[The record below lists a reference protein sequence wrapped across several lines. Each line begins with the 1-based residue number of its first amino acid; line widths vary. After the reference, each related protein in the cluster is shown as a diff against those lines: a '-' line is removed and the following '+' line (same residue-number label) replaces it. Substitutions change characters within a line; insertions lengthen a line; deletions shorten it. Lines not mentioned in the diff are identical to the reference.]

1 MRFAIALSLVAACAW
16 GQEGTGPFP
25 AILEQDP
32 SLATH
37 TVYRPQD
44 LSKVKG
50 KMPIIAWG
58 NGGCANNGLS
68 HRNFLMEI
76 ASHGYLAIAIGPPIA
91 LPAQGKGA
99 PKGGD
104 GKQGAPKGEAKQG
117 APKGGGKQAAAAG
130 PATKS
135 SQLIDA
141 INWALAENSR
151 KGSPYNG
158 KLDAS
163 KIAVMGM
170 SCGGIQAY
178 AVATDPRVR
187 LVGIFNSGILPAPSG
202 PGAPAMEDVRK
213 DQLDKLHSPIFY
225 VTGDKTDIA
234 YENGM
239 DDFKRITKVPAIH
252 TYKDGVSHGGT
263 YNQPNGG
270 DFARVAV
277 AMLNWQL
284 KGEKNESRFF
294 LGVNCGL
301 CQEAGWHV
309 ETKGYK

>member
-117 APKGGGKQAAAAG
+117 APKGDGKQAATG

-135 SQLIDA
+135 TQLLDA
-141 INWALAENSR
+141 INWALAENGR
-151 KGSPYNG
+151 KGSAYNS

-170 SCGGIQAY
+170 SCGGIQSY
-178 AVATDPRVR
+178 AVATDPRVK
-187 LVGIFNSGILPAPSG
+187 LVGIFNSGILPAASA
-202 PGAPAMEDVRK
+202 PGAPIMEDIRK

-225 VTGDKTDIA
+225 VTGDKSDIA

-263 YNQPNGG
+263 YSQPNGG

-284 KGEKNESRFF
+284 KGEKNESKMFV
-294 LGVNCGL
+294 GANCGL

-309 ETKGYK
+309 ETKGIK

>member
-1 MRFAIALSLVAACAW
+1 
-16 GQEGTGPFP
+16 
-25 AILEQDP
+25 
-32 SLATH
+32 
-37 TVYRPQD
+37 VYRPQD

-50 KMPIIAWG
+50 KLPIIAWG
-58 NGGCANNGLS
+58 EGGCANDGLA

-76 ASHGYLAIAIGPPIA
+76 ASHGFLAVAIGPPVVRQPQA
-91 LPAQGKGA
+91 KGA
-99 PKGGD
+99 PKGD
-104 GKQGAPKGEAKQG
+104 AKQG
-117 APKGGGKQAAAAG
+117 APKGDGKQAAPAG

-151 KGSPYNG
+151 KGSPYDG

-178 AVATDPRVR
+178 AVSADPRVK
-187 LVGIFNSGILPAPSG
+187 LVGIFNSGILPAPNG
-202 PGAPAMEDVRK
+202 PGSPVMEDVRK
-213 DQLDKLHSPIFY
+213 DQLDKLHTPIFY

-252 TYKDGVSHGGT
+252 TFKDGVGHGGT
-263 YNQPNGG
+263 YSQPNGG

-277 AMLNWQL
+277 AMLKWQL
-284 KGEKNESRFF
+284 KGEKDQSKLFV
-294 LGVNCGL
+294 GADCGL
-301 CQEAGWHV
+301 CKEAGWHV
-309 ETKGYK
+309 ATKGLK

>member
-1 MRFAIALSLVAACAW
+1 MKSVFALCLLAPCAW
-16 GQEGTGPFP
+16 AQEGTGPFP

-50 KMPIIAWG
+50 ERLPIIAWG
-58 NGGCANNGLS
+58 EGGCANNGLA

-76 ASHGYLAIAIGPPIA
+76 ASHGFLAIAIGPPQA
-91 LPAQGKGA
+91 PRPAGQSQQAPPAGAAGQAGQAPPAGA
-99 PKGGD
+99 PGRGG
-104 GKQGAPKGEAKQG
+104 P
-117 APKGGGKQAAAAG
+117 AAG

-141 INWALAENSR
+141 ITWAIAENSR
-151 KGSPYNG
+151 KGSPYEG
-158 KLDAS
+158 KLDVS

-178 AVATDPRVR
+178 AVATDPRVK
-187 LVGIFNSGILPAPSG
+187 LVGIFNSGILPSSG
-202 PGAPAMEDVRK
+202 GRGPAMEDVRK
-213 DQLDKLHSPIFY
+213 EQLDKLHSPIFY

-234 YENGM
+234 FENGM

-263 YNQPNGG
+263 YGQPNGG

-277 AMLNWQL
+277 AMLKWQFKNDNEASKMFL
-284 KGEKNESRFF
+284 GEK
-294 LGVNCGL
+294 CGL
-301 CQEAGWHV
+301 CQDPQWHV
-309 ETKGYK
+309 STKGVR

>member
-1 MRFAIALSLVAACAW
+1 MKRIAVALCTLAACAW
-16 GQEGTGPFP
+16 AGEGTGPFP

-37 TVYRPQD
+37 TVYRPDD

-76 ASHGYLAIAIGPPIA
+76 ASYGFLAVAIGPPVA
-91 LPAQGKGA
+91 PPTGQAKGA
-99 PKGGD
+99 PKGDAPKG
-104 GKQGAPKGEAKQG
+104 GPPKGGAPKGD
-117 APKGGGKQAAAAG
+117 GKQAAAAA

-141 INWALAENSR
+141 INWALAENNR

-170 SCGGIQAY
+170 SCGGIQSY
-178 AVATDPRVR
+178 AVATDPRVK

-202 PGAPAMEDVRK
+202 PGTPAMEDVRK
-213 DQLDKLHSPIFY
+213 DQLDKLHTPIFY

-239 DDFKRITKVPAIH
+239 DDFKRITKVAAIH
-252 TYKDGVSHGGT
+252 TFKDGVGHGGT
-263 YNQPNGG
+263 YSQPNGG
-270 DFARVAV
+270 EFAKVAV
-277 AMLNWQL
+277 AMLRWQL
-284 KGEKNESRFF
+284 KGEKDQSKMFV
-294 LGVNCGL
+294 GADCGL
-301 CQEAGWHV
+301 CQQPGWHV
-309 ETKGYK
+309 ETKGIK

>member
-1 MRFAIALSLVAACAW
+1 MKFAVALCLVTACAW

-25 AILEQDP
+25 AILEQDQ
-32 SLATH
+32 SLPTH

-50 KMPIIAWG
+50 KLPIIAWG
-58 NGGCANNGLS
+58 NGACVNNGLA

-91 LPAQGKGA
+91 PPAQGKGA
-99 PKGGD
+99 TKGSD
-104 GKQGAPKGEAKQG
+104 GKGAPKGDAKQG
-117 APKGGGKQAAAAG
+117 APKGDGKQAATG

-135 SQLIDA
+135 TQLLDA
-141 INWALAENSR
+141 INWALAENGR
-151 KGSPYNG
+151 KGSPYNS

-170 SCGGIQAY
+170 SCGGIQSY
-178 AVATDPRVR
+178 AVATDPRVK
-187 LVGIFNSGILPAPSG
+187 LVGIFNSGILPAASA
-202 PGAPAMEDVRK
+202 PGAPIMEDIRK
-213 DQLDKLHSPIFY
+213 DHLDKLHSPIFY
-225 VTGDKTDIA
+225 VTGDKSDIA

-263 YNQPNGG
+263 YSQPNGG

-284 KGEKNESRFF
+284 KGEKNESKMFV
-294 LGVNCGL
+294 GANCGL

-309 ETKGYK
+309 ETKGIK

>member
-1 MRFAIALSLVAACAW
+1 MRIALALLASAACAF
-16 GQEGTGPFP
+16 GQEGTGPFKS
-25 AILEQDP
+25 ILEQDP
-32 SLATH
+32 SLMTH
-37 TVYRPQD
+37 TIYRPQD
-44 LSKVKG
+44 LAKVKG

-58 NGGCANNGLS
+58 EGGCANDGLA

-76 ASHGYLAIAIGPPIA
+76 ASYGYLAVAIGPPQPR
-91 LPAQGKGA
+91 PAPGQAKGA
-99 PKGGD
+99 PKG
-104 GKQGAPKGEAKQG
+104 APKD
-117 APKGGGKQAAAAG
+117 GKQAAPAG

-178 AVATDPRVR
+178 AVATDPRVK
-187 LVGIFNSGILPAPSG
+187 LVGIFNSGILNAPMA
-202 PGAPAMEDVRK
+202 PGTPAMENVGK
-213 DQLDKLHSPIFY
+213 DQLEKLHSPIFF

-234 YENGM
+234 HENGM

-252 TYKDGVSHGGT
+252 TYLDGMGHGGT
-263 YNQPNGG
+263 YSQPNGG
-270 DFARVAV
+270 AFAKVAV
-277 AMLNWQL
+277 SMLNWQL
-284 KGEKNESRFF
+284 KGEKNESKMFV
-294 LGVNCGL
+294 GANCGL

-309 ETKGYK
+309 QTKNLK

>member
-1 MRFAIALSLVAACAW
+1 VAACAW

-76 ASHGYLAIAIGPPIA
+76 ASHGYLAIAIGPPIP
-91 LPAQGKGA
+91 LPAQGKGV

-104 GKQGAPKGEAKQG
+104 GKQ
-117 APKGGGKQAAAAG
+117 AATG

-135 SQLIDA
+135 TQLLDA
-141 INWALAENSR
+141 INWALAENGR
-151 KGSPYNG
+151 KGSPYDS

-170 SCGGIQAY
+170 SCGGIQSY
-178 AVATDPRVR
+178 AVATDPRVK
-187 LVGIFNSGILPAPSG
+187 LVGIFNSGILPAASA
-202 PGAPAMEDVRK
+202 PGAPIMEDIRK

-225 VTGDKTDIA
+225 VTGDKSDIA

-263 YNQPNGG
+263 YSQPNGG

-284 KGEKNESRFF
+284 KGEKNESKMFV
-294 LGVNCGL
+294 GANCGL

-309 ETKGYK
+309 ETKGIK

>member
-1 MRFAIALSLVAACAW
+1 MKIAIALCTFAACALA
-16 GQEGTGPFP
+16 QEGTGPYP

-32 SLATH
+32 SLSTH

-44 LSKVKG
+44 VSKVKG

-76 ASHGYLAIAIGPPIA
+76 ASYGFLAIAIGPPVA
-91 LPAQGKGA
+91 PPRGGQAKGA
-99 PKGGD
+99 PK
-104 GKQGAPKGEAKQG
+104 QGAPAL
-117 APKGGGKQAAAAG
+117 PAA

-141 INWALAENSR
+141 INWALAENNR

-163 KIAVMGM
+163 EIAVMGM
-170 SCGGIQAY
+170 SCGGIQSY
-178 AVATDPRVR
+178 AVATDPRVK
-187 LVGIFNSGILPAPSG
+187 LVGIFNSGILPAPAG
-202 PGAPAMEDVRK
+202 PGTPAMEDVRK
-213 DQLDKLHSPIFY
+213 DQLDKLHSPIFF
-225 VTGDKTDIA
+225 VTGDKSDIA
-234 YENGM
+234 HENGM

-263 YNQPNGG
+263 YSQPNGG

-277 AMLNWQL
+277 AMLRWQL
-284 KGEKNESRFF
+284 KGEKDKSKMF
-294 LGVNCGL
+294 LGPNCGL
-301 CQEAGWHV
+301 CQEPGWHV
-309 ETKGYK
+309 ATKNYK

>member
-1 MRFAIALSLVAACAW
+1 MKFAFALIVVAACAW

-25 AILEQDP
+25 AILEQDS
-32 SLATH
+32 SLPTH

-58 NGGCANNGLS
+58 NGACVNNGLA

-76 ASHGYLAIAIGPPIA
+76 ASHGFLAIAIGPPQA
-91 LPAQGKGA
+91 PPPAGQGKGGA
-99 PKGGD
+99 PKG
-104 GKQGAPKGEAKQG
+104 G
-117 APKGGGKQAAAAG
+117 APKGGGGQAAG

-141 INWALAENSR
+141 INWALTENNR
-151 KGSPYNG
+151 KESPYKG

-170 SCGGIQAY
+170 SCGGIQSY
-178 AVATDPRVR
+178 AVATDPRVK

-202 PGAPAMEDVRK
+202 PGTPAMEDIRK
-213 DQLDKLHSPIFY
+213 DQLDKLHAPIFY

-252 TYKDGVSHGGT
+252 TFKDGVSHGGT
-263 YNQPNGG
+263 YSQPNGG

-277 AMLNWQL
+277 AMLKWQL
-284 KGEKNESRFF
+284 KGEKDESKMF
-294 LGVNCGL
+294 LGPNCGL
-301 CQEAGWHV
+301 CKEAGWHV
-309 ETKGYK
+309 ETKGIK

>member
-1 MRFAIALSLVAACAW
+1 MKFAIALGLVAACAW

-32 SLATH
+32 SLPTH

-44 LSKVKG
+44 LSKVKE
-50 KMPIIAWG
+50 KLPIIAWG
-58 NGGCANNGLS
+58 NGACVNNGLA

-76 ASHGYLAIAIGPPIA
+76 ASHGYLAIAIGPPQA
-91 LPAQGKGA
+91 PQAQGKGA
-99 PKGGD
+99 PKGD
-104 GKQGAPKGEAKQG
+104 GKQ
-117 APKGGGKQAAAAG
+117 AAAG

-141 INWALAENSR
+141 INWALAENGR

-170 SCGGIQAY
+170 SCGGIQSY
-178 AVATDPRVR
+178 AVATDPRVK
-187 LVGIFNSGILPAPSG
+187 LVGIFNSGILPAPSA
-202 PGAPAMEDVRK
+202 PGAPAMEDIRK

-263 YNQPNGG
+263 YSQPNGG

-284 KGEKNESRFF
+284 KGEKGKSKMFV
-294 LGVNCGL
+294 GANCGL

-309 ETKGYK
+309 ATKGIK

>member
-1 MRFAIALSLVAACAW
+1 MRSAVAFVLVAACAW
-16 GQEGTGPFP
+16 GQEGTGGFP

-32 SLATH
+32 SLPTH
-37 TVYRPQD
+37 TIYRPQD

-50 KMPIIAWG
+50 KLPIIAWG

-76 ASHGYLAIAIGPPIA
+76 ASNGFLAIAIGPPVA
-91 LPAQGKGA
+91 PQAQGKGA
-99 PKGGD
+99 PNGE
-104 GKQGAPKGEAKQG
+104 GKQGAPKGE
-117 APKGGGKQAAAAG
+117 GKQVAAG

-141 INWALAENSR
+141 INWALAENNR

-170 SCGGIQAY
+170 SCGGIQSY
-178 AVATDPRVR
+178 AVATDPRVK
-187 LVGIFNSGILPAPSG
+187 LVGIFNSGILPAPNG
-202 PGAPAMEDVRK
+202 PGAPVMEDVRK
-213 DQLDKLHSPIFY
+213 DQLDKLHTPIFY

-252 TYKDGVSHGGT
+252 TYKDGVGHGGT
-263 YNQPNGG
+263 YSQPNGG

-277 AMLNWQL
+277 AMLKWQL
-284 KGEKNESRFF
+284 KGEKDQSKMF
-294 LGVNCGL
+294 LGPNCSL

-309 ETKGYK
+309 ATKGIK

>member
-1 MRFAIALSLVAACAW
+1 MKLAVALSLVAACVW

-32 SLATH
+32 SLPTH

-50 KMPIIAWG
+50 KLPIIAWG
-58 NGGCANNGLS
+58 NGGCANNGMS

-91 LPAQGKGA
+91 LPAQAKGA

-104 GKQGAPKGEAKQG
+104 GKQGAPKGDAKQG
-117 APKGGGKQAAAAG
+117 APKGDGKQAAAG

-135 SQLIDA
+135 SQLLDA

-170 SCGGIQAY
+170 SCGGIQSY
-178 AVATDPRVR
+178 AVSTDPRIK
-187 LVGIFNSGILPAPSG
+187 LVGIFNSGILPAPSA

-213 DQLDKLHSPIFY
+213 DQLDKLHTPIFY

-263 YNQPNGG
+263 YSQPNGG

-277 AMLNWQL
+277 AMLDWQL
-284 KGEKNESRFF
+284 KGEKDKSKMF
-294 LGVNCGL
+294 LGADCGL
-301 CQEAGWHV
+301 CKEAGWHV